1 MCGPE
6 AEEKEACRG
15 LKTCREVAGDEAE
28 EVEEEGGRRTEI
40 GDEEETYGQQG
51 FRVSSILSQQTMIW
65 TQWTGTWNGI
75 YIELVHN
82 TY

>member
-1 MCGPE
+1 MCGLE
-6 AEEKEACRG
+6 AEEKEAWRG
-15 LKTCREVAGDEAE
+15 FKTCREVAGDEAE

-65 TQWTGTWNGI
+65 TGI
-75 YIELVHN
+75 MAPPPHYI
-82 TY
+82 TT